1 MHHQDHQA
9 PSQAG
14 AVRNQGV
21 QAQEPRARPIRQA
34 FVTGATGLLGNN
46 LVRELAARGIAVRAL
61 ARSVDKARQQF
72 ADLPQ
77 VQVVKGDMGEVGAF
91 AAALAGCDV
100 VFHAAAHFRDSYKG
114 GATGTNCGASTWTAR
129 RR

>member
-1 MHHQDHQA
+1 MSRHRS
-9 PSQAG
+9 P
-14 AVRNQGV
+14 
-21 QAQEPRARPIRQA
+21 ARPIRQA

-77 VQVVKGDMGEVGAF
+77 VQVVKGDMGEVGALPPRWP
-91 AAALAGCDV
+91 AAMWC
-100 VFHAAAHFRDSYKG
+100 S
-114 GATGTNCGASTWTAR
+114 CR
-129 RR
+129 RPFP

>member
-1 MHHQDHQA
+1 M
-9 PSQAG
+9 
-14 AVRNQGV
+14 
-21 QAQEPRARPIRQA
+21 
-34 FVTGATGLLGNN
+34 
-46 LVRELAARGIAVRAL
+46 
-61 ARSVDKARQQF
+61 DKARQQF

-114 GATGTNCGASTWTAR
+114 GRHWDELRRINVDGTAALIAAAR
-129 RR
+129 RGRASIRIHPRLPCSTDRPAR

>member
-1 MHHQDHQA
+1 M
-9 PSQAG
+9 
-14 AVRNQGV
+14 
-21 QAQEPRARPIRQA
+21 
-34 FVTGATGLLGNN
+34 
-46 LVRELAARGIAVRAL
+46 RELAARGIEVRAL

-91 AAALAGCDV
+91 ADALAGCDV

-114 GATGTNCGASTWTAR
+114 GRHWDELRRINVDGTAALIAARACVDSCIHPRLPCSTDRPAR
-129 RR
+129 

>member
-21 QAQEPRARPIRQA
+21 QAQEPRPAHPAGLRHRRHGPAGQQPGARA
-34 FVTGATGLLGNN
+34 
-46 LVRELAARGIAVRAL
+46 AARGIEVRAL

-91 AAALAGCDV
+91 ADALAGCDV
-100 VFHAAAHFRDSYKG
+100 VP
-114 GATGTNCGASTWTAR
+114 CR
-129 RR
+129 RPFP

>member
-1 MHHQDHQA
+1 M
-9 PSQAG
+9 
-14 AVRNQGV
+14 
-21 QAQEPRARPIRQA
+21 
-34 FVTGATGLLGNN
+34 
-46 LVRELAARGIAVRAL
+46 RELAARGIAVRAL

-100 VFHAAAHFRDSYKG
+100 VFHAAAHFRDSWAA
-114 GATGTNCGASTWTAR
+114 ATGTNCGASMWTAR

>member
-14 AVRNQGV
+14 AVRYQGV
-21 QAQEPRARPIRQA
+21 QAQERARPIRQA
-34 FVTGATGLLGNN
+34 FGATGLLGNN

-114 GATGTNCGASTWTAR
+114 GATGTNCGASMWTAR